1 MFLTKEAMRM
11 QVLGLMIGTWFSL
24 EYLLSILLR
33 SLWVAFV
40 LLTNTLN

>member
-24 EYLLSILLR
+24 EDLLSILLR
-33 SLWVAFV
+33 SLWVTFV
-40 LLTNTLN
+40 LFSDTLN